1 MSLIANPNDFLFVRS
16 FILNRPTATEY
27 QIASRIVKTIDPLKN
42 DAHEARFA
50 TYKKYIHQLWD
61 QIIALCF

>member
-50 TYKKYIHQLWD
+50 TYKVIHGNY
-61 QIIALCF
+61 CYHM